1 MGRWTDTEKMN
12 IFQKELCEDCL
23 DAPMDDCPC
32 GCMRKAI
39 YNALLKL
46 KDYED
51 TGLEPE
57 EISQLK
63 TDVLDIKKSVDVLW
77 KKQDFLKFLE
87 TKGIEINTGVNWM
100 CDVFDILHD
109 DRNNELISIARLREL
124 VKAENRRRKRGRRR
138 SD

>member
-46 KDYED
+46 KEYED

-57 EISQLK
+57 EVEILK
-63 TDVLDIKKSVDVLW
+63 QCQSSASGKAKAIKKLQSENRDL
-77 KKQDFLKFLE
+77 KKAIRFLE
-87 TKGIEINTGVNWM
+87 YAAQR
-100 CDVFDILHD
+100 DSDILQS
-109 DRNNELISIARLREL
+109 ELER
-124 VKAENRRRKRGRRR
+124 VKAELEEAKRKE
-138 SD
+138 

>member
-1 MGRWTDTEKMN
+1 MGDMDRWTDTEKMN

-46 KDYED
+46 KEYED

-57 EISQLK
+57 EVKILK
-63 TDVLDIKKSVDVLW
+63 LCQSAASGKTAKAIKKLQSELEQERE
-77 KKQDFLKFLE
+77 KNILLKANADWFKSEL
-87 TKGIEINTGVNWM
+87 
-100 CDVFDILHD
+100 
-109 DRNNELISIARLREL
+109 DRT
-124 VKAENRRRKRGRRR
+124 KAELEEAKRKE
-138 SD
+138 

>member
-63 TDVLDIKKSVDVLW
+63 TDVMDINSR
-77 KKQDFLKFLE
+77 
-87 TKGIEINTGVNWM
+87 I
-100 CDVFDILHD
+100 
-109 DRNNELISIARLREL
+109 RL
-124 VKAENRRRKRGRRR
+124 VKAKNRRRKHDSRRI
-138 SD
+138 D